1 MKKFLLLGLA
11 LLGLTT
17 ITGLPARA
25 FDAGSG
31 TPTDPY
37 QINGW
42 RDLDSIKSDPSA
54 TSSYKLMVDLDSDTP
69 DYDNY
74 GNAWTP
80 LGNTTTP
87 FMGNFDGN
95 GHNINDLIIDMR
107 ESNYV
112 GLFGKTGDQAI
123 IRALGMED
131 ASVLG
136 QEFVGI
142 LAGENG
148 GLISQC
154 YTAGQVSGRNRVGG
168 LSGGNASTGYIYNSY
183 STAAASGYQTGW
195 ADIGGLVGG
204 QGGSEIINSYATGAV
219 SGDSN
224 YAIHLGGLLG
234 TNHDGLVVSSFWDVE
249 TSGRP
254 SSSQDI
260 GTYGVGITSSQ
271 MSNQATFSDVNWDF
285 INIWEM
291 SGGRPHLQWENINT
305 GYEGPTE
312 IYNCQQL
319 QAIRLGL
326 SGKYSLVK
334 DIDCYNDTRVGGK
347 LDNSGAGF
355 QPIGDDTEA
364 FSGIFSGNGY
374 KIDGLYINRP
384 EQDLVGLFG
393 NISNQATINN
403 VGLINADIT
412 GNRFTGILAGK
423 SQANIF
429 ESYSMGV
436 VAGDSVGGLIGVNE
450 GQLSDSY
457 SMATTTGSSIAGGL
471 VGENAGGVDN
481 SYSTGQVFG
490 SGSIGGL
497 IATTIAIKAATV
509 NDSFWDTESSGV
521 LSSAGGVGITTN
533 QIKASSTLTNAGWDM
548 DNTWGIDGSPEKND
562 GYPYLLWQAPYVIEY
577 LAEGNGSIE
586 GPVVQRVGADI
597 NPEPVEAVPAVN
609 YKFDSWSDG
618 NENPERSDGEIYG
631 NFVIIANFV
640 PDPNA
645 VFTLTYSAG
654 LGGIIIGSSS
664 QSVVYNSD
672 GSAVSASPNS
682 GYRFVRWS
690 DNSTDN
696 PRTDT
701 DINQNI
707 TVSAIFERIPSSGGS
722 SSSLPAGIGA
732 GAVDKIIGMGQTSDI
747 GIIDDRGVNCLGYVG
762 SKALFKI
769 LSAGRAQDHQ
779 LTIDNLDLN
788 SKEVGLTIQSDPL
801 IAKLKLGEIKYF
813 DLDNDKA
820 DDLMIKFTNLD
831 VNRIELTIKAQQ
843 LASTTI
849 VTAPAEKTVDE
860 QPVIIVTK
868 PTTTIAPAKPKAV
881 KYSFQQN
888 LFFGLARTEVKEL
901 QKFLNLQGYLVAK
914 TGPGSIGRETAFFGQ
929 LTKAALAKF
938 QKANNI
944 QPATG
949 FFGPIT
955 RKLINGLK

>member
-87 FMGNFDGN
+87 FMGHFDGN

-107 ESNYV
+107 ESKYV

-204 QGGSEIINSYATGAV
+204 QGGSEITNSYAIGAV

-224 YAIHLGGLLG
+224 YSNRLGGLLG
-234 TNHDGLVVSSFWDVE
+234 TNHDRLVVSSFWDVE

-260 GTYGVGITSSQ
+260 GVYGMGITSSQ
-271 MSNQATFSDVNWDF
+271 MSNQDTFSDVNWDF

-291 SGGRPHLQWENINT
+291 SGGRPHLQWENIGT

-319 QAIRLGL
+319 QDMDLNL
-326 SGKYSLVK
+326 SGKYSLMA
-334 DIDCYNDTRVGGK
+334 DIDCLVDTQPGGSLYN
-347 LDNSGAGF
+347 AGLGF
-355 QPIGDDTEA
+355 EPIGDSLTP
-364 FSGIFSGNGY
+364 FSGTFSASGH
-374 KIDGLYINRP
+374 KISNLYINRP
-384 EQDLVGLFG
+384 EEDYVGLFG
-393 NISNQATINN
+393 SLSDQAMINGL
-403 VGLINADIT
+403 GLIDVNMA
-412 GNRFTGILAGK
+412 GGSYVGGLAGY
-423 SQANIF
+423 SLAEIS
-429 ESYSMGV
+429 ESYSTGNV
-436 VAGDSVGGLIGVNE
+436 SGDG
-450 GQLSDSY
+450 
-457 SMATTTGSSIAGGL
+457 AGGL
-471 VGENAGGVDN
+471 VGINSGQLNNVYSLATSTGVSMSGGLVSDNNGEIIN
-481 SYSTGQVFG
+481 SYSAGQVFS
-490 SGSIGGL
+490 SGLIGGL
-497 IATTIAIKAATV
+497 IARTQTATSV
-509 NDSFWDTESSGV
+509 SNSFWDIETSGV
-521 LSSAGGVGITTN
+521 TSSPSGVGLTTN
-533 QIKASSTLTNAGWDM
+533 QMKASSTFVGAGW
-548 DNTWGIDGSPEKND
+548 NFNNIWGIDGSPEKNN
-562 GYPYLLWQAPYVIEY
+562 GYPYLLWQAPYILEY
-577 LAEGNGSIE
+577 KAESHGFID
-586 GPVVQRVGADI
+586 GPSVQRVGGDI
-597 NPEPVEAVPAVN
+597 SSDPVEAVASDSF
-609 YKFDSWSDG
+609 KFDSWSDG
-618 NENPERSDGEIYG
+618 NENPERSDSGIYS
-631 NFVIIANFV
+631 NVVITANFV
-640 PDPNA
+640 VDPNA
-645 VFTLTYSAG
+645 IFTLNYGAG
-654 LGGIIIGSSS
+654 PGGVIIGSST
-664 QSVVYNSD
+664 QSIIYNSS
-672 GSAVSASPNS
+672 GSAVSASPDS

-690 DNSTDN
+690 DNSTSN

-701 DINQNI
+701 AVSQNI
-707 TVSAIFERIPSSGGS
+707 TVNAIFEQIPSSGGGS
-722 SSSLPAGIGA
+722 NTLPAGIGT
-732 GAVDKIIGMGQTSDI
+732 GAVDKIIDMGQTVDI
-747 GIIDDRGVNCLGYVG
+747 GLIDEAGVNCLSYV
-762 SKALFKI
+762 SSTALFK
-769 LSAGRAQDHQ
+769 LLNGGLPQDHQ
-779 LTIDNLDLN
+779 LIIDSLN
-788 SKEVGLTIQSDPL
+788 MLSKEVGLIIKSDP
-801 IAKLKLGEIKYF
+801 ITVKLKLGEVKYF
-813 DLDNDKA
+813 DLNGDKI
-820 DDLMIKFTNLD
+820 DDLMIKFANLD
-831 VNRIELTIKAQQ
+831 VNRIELTIKAQPVV
-843 LASTTI
+843 ATITTPTQVQPEEI
-849 VTAPAEKTVDE
+849 KNDKQPTTEIIDLKTV
-860 QPVIIVTK
+860 IIPKLATK
-868 PTTTIAPAKPKAV
+868 HIFK
-881 KYSFQQN
+881 QN
-888 LFFGLARTEVKEL
+888 LFFGLAKTEVKEL
-901 QKFLNLQGYLVAK
+901 QKFLNSQGYLLAK
-914 TGPGSIGRETAFFGQ
+914 SGPGSIGQETSFFGR
-929 LTKAALAKF
+929 LTRAALIRL
-938 QKANNI
+938 QKAKNV

-955 RKLINGLK
+955 RGLVNSWK